1 MEEVLHMQHSSQRF
15 LNTSSQVEFVL
26 IPEDLLI
33 SMTDRTSRW
42 CREYSALLY
51 PPDCLECFF
60 SFCGNRF
67 NRVVLI
73 RNIGII
79 LKTKI
84 MSFVQMSKNLSFI
97 AFLLRMFALYGFR
110 CTILSAVLLR
120 GYIEAAAED
129 P

>member
-1 MEEVLHMQHSSQRF
+1 MQHSSQCF

-51 PPDCLECFF
+51 LPECLECFF
-60 SFCGNRF
+60 SFCGSRF
-67 NRVVLI
+67 CRVVLI
-73 RNIGII
+73 RNTEII
-79 LKTKI
+79 QKTKI
-84 MSFVQMSKNLSFI
+84 MSFVQMSENLSFI
-97 AFLLRMFALYGFR
+97 AFLLRMFALHVLH
-110 CTILSAVLLR
+110 CTILSAVLFR